1 MHPFALPGRPGWLG
15 LGPQVRLT
23 TFPAVCGYPLSPER
37 RAAWSVSGRNRWGR
51 PLQDAEGLLITDLF
65 LLSQKVSASDTEL
78 DADALFEFLGRVV
91 AEGGDVASVRVWW
104 HSHADMD
111 LIWSQTDCATI
122 GSLPGDFWVALL
134 VNRRGTI
141 LCRLDAFA
149 PLRQTWELPLVEVV
163 EEGRGDL
170 EALQAAIDRE
180 ILEKVRAY
188 VVVHDVIGS
197 EGIAG
202 TVAGYPVPLTLEP
215 TRSRHDPGDARQ
227 RK

>member
-1 MHPFALPGRPGWLG
+1 MTLPLPPREIRIRRRALDKLLLYAERCPVEIGG
-15 LGPQVRLT
+15 LG
-23 TFPAVCGYPLSPER
+23 
-37 RAAWSVSGRNRWGR
+37 SVEE
-51 PLQDAEGLLITDLF
+51 DAEGLLITDLF

-78 DADALFEFLGRVV
+78 DADALFECLGRVV

-134 VNRRGTI
+134 VNRRRGI

-149 PLRQTWELPLVEVV
+149 PRRQTWELPLVEVV
-163 EEGRGDL
+163 DEERGDP

-188 VVVHDVIGS
+188 VVVQDVIGS
-197 EGIAG
+197 EGIAV
-202 TVAGYPVPLTLEP
+202 TIAEYPVPLTLEP
-215 TRSRHDPGDARQ
+215 TRSRHDPGDARE